1 MTHTVP
7 LDEAAMEKAIAAAK
21 EKAAYDD
28 CVGRPYLE
36 RWEIGNWDEVVRAI
50 VATLPPNS
58 PVERVTVTEPT
69 EEEVERG
76 ARAMFDAWRGDIANH
91 GLKGAAQTYEE
102 LSDQER
108 AFGLKA
114 ARACLTAANQGSR

>member
-76 ARAMFDAWRGDIANH
+76 ARASWNYSHLAGSWDEPGDGVAKGVHLKRIRIA
-91 GLKGAAQTYEE
+91 
-102 LSDQER
+102 
-108 AFGLKA
+108 
-114 ARACLTAANQGSR
+114 LTAAANQGSR